1 MTKFFCDKCGKQ
13 LSTNAGERYRA
24 TIRCRRLL
32 GSDEYDADFCEDCI
46 KGIVGAEVLKAH
58 EEKEAARK
66 ERAEARKRE
75 SEERKA
81 NAETD

>member
-1 MTKFFCDKCGKQ
+1 MTRYYCDKCGRD
-13 LSTNAGERYRA
+13 LASLAGGRYRA